1 MVFFRSMIYTKFA
14 LLFLFS
20 SLTLMPSPVFFVWE
34 DDVELKKKVNS
45 CAGDFEKKKKFHFLE
60 KHFDLKELDRVNQE
74 LRLSATQSAKERT
87 SQIECIINLK
97 ISEKEK
103 LELTKSLDFYQDVL
117 LSFLEY
123 YNRWLYSF
131 EKKNIMTPM
140 DKKYTSELVLLKFDL
155 YTLLHNK
162 TKETL
167 LNRDKLDKEELNA
180 LEEQITAIYLSIL
193 KGNFE
198 YYNAITPE
206 LRKEILKK
214 VSD

>member
-1 MVFFRSMIYTKFA
+1 MKFA
-14 LLFLFS
+14 LFFLFS
-20 SLTLMPSPVFFVWE
+20 SLTLQSSPVFFVWE
-34 DDVELKKKVNS
+34 EEIDLKKKVNS
-45 CAGDFEKKKKFHFLE
+45 CAGDFDKKKRFHFKE
-60 KHFDLKELDRVNQE
+60 KHFDLQEFDRVSQE
-74 LRLSATQSAKERT
+74 LALAASQSGKERT
-87 SQIECIINLK
+87 TQIECLLNLK

-103 LELTKSLDFYQDVL
+103 QELKKSLDFYQDVM

-140 DKKYTSELVLLKFDL
+140 DKKYTSELILLKFDL

-167 LNRDKLDKEELNA
+167 LTKDKLDKEELNA
-180 LEEQITAIYLSIL
+180 LEEQITSIYLSIL

-214 VSD
+214 VTD